1 MVPCYCLL
9 EWVWG
14 CMLTTYRSYAL
25 PLDRVWTGFGAVCW
39 QPTGLMRQLGTL
51 TIKSRWIPATYQ
63 AKKPGKT
70 CIFQAQVVNVPRCS
84 TSSFK
89 GNPWSS
95 SGPHA
100 PPKNIP
106 KACDLRTGQWGWLN
120 PHEFMSSS
128 SSSSSRSPAIQ
139 TKVIADKHIKKK
151 TRPNDNDQNRPA
163 FPLGQRLGQVA
174 TVCQGRDDQPRV
186 SGWISLVIWPAKMAK
201 MEDLYGF
208 MGCIWDIKVD
218 IQPTYCRNCP

>member
-1 MVPCYCLL
+1 MRSVGQGLGLYVGNLQVLCAPFGPGLGLYVDQVQVLCALL
-9 EWVWG
+9 DRVWG

-25 PLDRVWTGFGAVCW
+25 PLDRVWTGFGAVCWQPTGLMRSLSTGFGAVCW

-139 TKVIADKHIKKK
+139 TKVIADKHI
-151 TRPNDNDQNRPA
+151 
-163 FPLGQRLGQVA
+163 
-174 TVCQGRDDQPRV
+174 
-186 SGWISLVIWPAKMAK
+186 
-201 MEDLYGF
+201 
-208 MGCIWDIKVD
+208 
-218 IQPTYCRNCP
+218 